1 MRHERGPS
9 AVGWRVVR
17 DDADLL
23 DLDRLPALGPAGY
36 RSGKRLLDI
45 GAVVILAPL
54 AAPIVAVAGG
64 LVLLSMGWPVFF
76 SQPRVGLGGRE
87 FLILKL
93 RTMRPW
99 GEGEERATAVND
111 DRITP
116 FGRWLRRFH
125 VDELPQL
132 WNVLVGEMSLVGP
145 RPEQPGLAAAYARQ
159 APGFAYRQL
168 VRPGI
173 TGWAQVHAGY
183 AADLEETRIRLVY
196 DLFYLRNVSL
206 NLDLQIC
213 ARTIWTILSGR
224 AAR

>member
-1 MRHERGPS
+1 MRNAADRLDG
-9 AVGWRVVR
+9 
-17 DDADLL
+17 DD
-23 DLDRLPALGPAGY
+23 LPALGPAGY
-36 RSGKRLLDI
+36 RRGKRLLDI
-45 GAVVILAPL
+45 AAVVILALL
-54 AAPIVAVAGG
+54 AAPIVAVAGIAI
-64 LVLLSMGWPVFF
+64 LLTMGWPVFF

-93 RTMRPW
+93 RTMRPG
-99 GEGEERATAVND
+99 GEGGERATAAND

-183 AADLEETRIRLVY
+183 AADLEETRVRLAY
-196 DLFYLRNVSL
+196 DLFYLRHVSFS
-206 NLDLQIC
+206 LDLQIC
-213 ARTIWTILSGR
+213 ARTIWTILSGQAGR
-224 AAR
+224 